1 MTLVRFQP
9 APFPQLL
16 SEFLNPSLAQA
27 QRSQPAVNVIQ
38 TPTGFRLEVAAPG
51 LAKEDFQLKME
62 KNVLTISA
70 HKEQAQL
77 AEGARFQRREF
88 SFTAFERAF
97 RLPESVDT
105 DRVDAGFKNGILMVT
120 LLNKPETKPEV
131 KTIPID

>member
-16 SEFLNPSLAQA
+16 SEFLNPSLAQT

-51 LAKEDFQLKME
+51 LTKEDFQLKME

-77 AEGARFQRREF
+77 AEGTTFQRREF

-97 RLPESVDT
+97 RLPESVDA
-105 DRVDAGFKNGILMVT
+105 DRVDAGFKNGILTVT